1 MKELLS
7 EKLYNL
13 SRLTIRK
20 TGYPLYI
27 VGGFVRNFFICGIA
41 EGDIDLA
48 APVPAETF
56 AALAEEAGYS
66 VVTVYK
72 RTGTA
77 VIVSEGEKY
86 EYTAFRKEVYERG
99 GGHSPAFTEPT
110 FDIEEDARRRDFKCN
125 AVYYDIYNGVFT
137 DVLGGINDIKAKVLN
152 TVKEPEKV
160 FESDGLRL
168 MRLARFCGELGFS
181 AGNEALAAANK
192 YADNIKDV
200 SPERIFDELK
210 KILESD
216 KKYGFSDKAGHYTGL
231 KVLSEI
237 RVLDRLLPELTA
249 GRGMAQRADYHKHD
263 VLEHSLKTVFYAEK
277 DIRLAALFHDVAKP
291 YCKINYGEYYGHAEV
306 GEKMTKRI
314 LTAWKADKKTIK
326 ETAFL
331 VGAHMLDLD
340 CGESER
346 KVRAFIA
353 ENYPL
358 VPKLLA
364 LKQADYSASKEDG
377 EISPTVEKWQAI
389 LKKMQS
395 DGTPF
400 TLKDLKITAAELME
414 EGFCGEEIGKELNKL
429 LSVCREFPE
438 RNEKNYLLQK
448 AKKDFGKGR

>member
-66 VVTVYK
+66 VAAVYK

-86 EYTAFRKEVYERG
+86 EYTAFRKEIYERG
-99 GGHSPAFTEPT
+99 GRHSPAFTEPT
-110 FDIEEDARRRDFKCN
+110 FDLEEDARRRDFKCN
-125 AVYYDIYNGVFT
+125 AVYYDIYNGVLT

-181 AGNEALAAANK
+181 AGNEALAAANR

-210 KILESD
+210 KILKSD
-216 KKYGFSDKAGHYTGL
+216 KKYGFSDKEGHYTGL

-331 VGAHMLDLD
+331 VGAHMLDID

-346 KVRAFIA
+346 KVRSFIA

-377 EISPTVEKWQAI
+377 AVSPTVEKWRAI

-414 EGFCGEEIGKELNKL
+414 EGFCGEDIGKELNKL

-448 AKKDFGKGR
+448 SKKDFGKGR

>member
-66 VVTVYK
+66 VAAVYK

-86 EYTAFRKEVYERG
+86 EYTAFRKEIYERG
-99 GGHSPAFTEPT
+99 GRHSPAFTEPT
-110 FDIEEDARRRDFKCN
+110 FDLEEDARRRDFKCN
-125 AVYYDIYNGVFT
+125 AVYYDIYNGVLT

-181 AGNEALAAANK
+181 AGNEALAAANR

-210 KILESD
+210 KILKSD
-216 KKYGFSDKAGHYTGL
+216 KKYGFSDKEGHYTGL

-377 EISPTVEKWQAI
+377 VVSPTVEKWRAI

-414 EGFCGEEIGKELNKL
+414 EGFCGEDIGKELNKL

-448 AKKDFGKGR
+448 SKKDFGKGR